1 MLAEIVTAAV
11 MIGSLL
17 CFIHGWMHRERWLT
31 AAFFIGGFI
40 FGVVRENIV
49 ALMPGMYSY
58 PDHAFYIGAAPMV
71 MWFGW
76 SVSFYAS
83 WVVGNRILEALAPKW
98 KDNLWA
104 ILLTAA
110 VITAFISLP
119 VEIAAGAPETGWWIW
134 PPEAIPVWYEMPP
147 IVPFGWGG
155 AAFLFLLFFLTIEKR
170 DAEPRTN
177 ALVFIAASLLVT
189 ILHLVYTF
197 AIRSIIVLL
206 IG

>member
-11 MIGSLL
+11 MIGTLL
-17 CFIHGWMHRERWLT
+17 CFIHGWMHREHWLT

-49 ALMPGMYSY
+49 ALMLGMYFY

-76 SVSFYAS
+76 SVTFYAS
-83 WVVGNRILEALAPKW
+83 WVVGSRILEAFAPKW

-134 PPEAIPVWYEMPP
+134 PPEAVPVWYEMPP
-147 IVPFGWGG
+147 IVLFGWGG
-155 AAFLFLLFFLTIEKR
+155 AAFLFLFFFLIIEKR
-170 DAEPRTN
+170 DAKPQTN
-177 ALVFIAASLLVT
+177 ALLLGYAQIAGRHRHMVCGFYR
-189 ILHLVYTF
+189 LHRIPPLE
-197 AIRSIIVLL
+197 L
-206 IG
+206 